1 MGLFFIKDFIMSN
14 QYDNQ
19 LEYKKIHISDLT
31 PHPQNPNTH
40 SKVNINEITASI
52 ETVGYIDPIIVRPH
66 GDAYQILAGEGRY
79 LACKH
84 AGINE
89 VPVISVVLTDEQAL
103 AYMVASNEIPRSSEI
118 NANKFEEVIKT
129 LNSINPNFNWT
140 SIGLSEQ
147 EAGALLNFDINVIN
161 DGAPSDDLHDGIKDK
176 VKPIRLDLEQRA
188 FIDYVVHVFN
198 SLDENSKL
206 PETEVIMCIL
216 SDWLSTVI
224 PAQASENSQDSNELM
239 DI

>member
-1 MGLFFIKDFIMSN
+1 MSN

-19 LEYKKIHISDLT
+19 LEYKKISISDLI
-31 PHPQNPNTH
+31 PHPKNPNTH
-40 SKVNINEITASI
+40 SKININEISASI

-66 GDAYQILAGEGRY
+66 GDGYQILAGEGRY
-79 LACKH
+79 LACKQ
-84 AGINE
+84 AGIRE
-89 VPVISVVLTDEQAL
+89 VPVISVVLDDEQAL

-118 NANKFEEVIKT
+118 NPNKFEDVIKT

-147 EAGALLNFDINVIN
+147 EAGTLLNFDINVIN
-161 DGAPSDDLHDGIKDK
+161 DGSPSDDLHEGIKEK

-188 FIDYVVHVFN
+188 FVDYVVHMFN
-198 SLDENSKL
+198 SLEENSKI

-216 SDWLSTVI
+216 SDWLSAIAPTT
-224 PAQASENSQDSNELM
+224 ESNESS
-239 DI
+239 DYTDTDNV